1 MKTIYCQTKQ
11 LVKLKIL
18 FAMLGI
24 FLMTMPAMA
33 QDPEYSMWTVNPTYY
48 NPSYVGLAQGMRAR
62 FTYRKQWV
70 KLPADFR
77 TFNFNA
83 DLAAREAP
91 GSGGIGLIVDSDNEG
106 EGIIKRNMAGITL
119 AVRVPVASSIVTQ
132 FGILSSVIQ
141 KKIDWS
147 RFVFTDQLDEVYG
160 NIYPTSFEHPADE
173 TVVIPDFGAGALMR
187 FVANTWKHKE
197 LVGTLGLAV
206 HHIFEPN
213 EAFLGEVSRLPR
225 KYVVSFDVMVQDM
238 QGKGPNR
245 LFKSTKKGFR
255 FNPGFIYQYQGGMS
269 SYQLG
274 INMYKHPLYLG
285 IWYRNDEFKFM
296 DYDAIVAMVG
306 INIDFDDLNRMKLF
320 YSYDLQL
327 TDLMRATGGTHEL
340 VLLFEFDAMRLFGG
354 GDSKKYNRAGNY
366 TARRR
371 HTMPKALECPSF

>member
-1 MKTIYCQTKQ
+1 MKTIYSQTKQ
-11 LVKLKIL
+11 LIKLKVL
-18 FAMLGI
+18 FAFAGI
-24 FLMTMPAMA
+24 FLMAMPAMA

-48 NPSYVGLAQGMRAR
+48 NPAYVGLSQGMRSR

-70 KLPADFR
+70 KLPADFK

-83 DLAAREAP
+83 DVAAREAP
-91 GSGGIGLIVDSDNEG
+91 GSGGLGVVFDSDNEG
-106 EGIIKRNMAGITL
+106 DGIIKRNMAGITL
-119 AVRVPVASSIVTQ
+119 AVRVPIASNIVSQ
-132 FGILSSVIQ
+132 FGILSSIIQ
-141 KKIDWS
+141 KRIDWN

-160 NIYPTSFEHPADE
+160 NIYPTTFEHPVDE
-173 TVVIPDFGAGALMR
+173 SVVIPDFGAGGLLR
-187 FVANTWKHKE
+187 FVANTMKYKE
-197 LVGTLGLAV
+197 IVGTLGLAV

-213 EAFLGEVSRLPR
+213 QAFLGEVSPLPR
-225 KYVVSFDVMVQDM
+225 KYVVSMDVMIQDM
-238 QGKGPNR
+238 TGKGPNR
-245 LFKSTKKGFR
+245 LFKSNKKGFR
-255 FNPGFIYQYQGGMS
+255 FQPGMIYQYQGGMS

-285 IWYRNDEFKFM
+285 IWYRNDELKFM

-340 VLLFEFDAMRLFGG
+340 VLMIEFDAMRLFGG
-354 GDSKKYNRAGNY
+354 GDSKKYNKSGNY

-371 HTMPKALECPSF
+371 HSMPKALECPSF